1 MVQERIFSYFERN
14 PQLHVLF
21 IFDKMNIN
29 FTELELAEWPDNY
42 IYKVF
47 DGAWFNIKYAIENDW
62 KDKNIVLLFTDG
74 TYPHTEEQM
83 LKFPL
88 LDMLKANMEF
98 KEDDYESFMQQ
109 YNLPEK
115 FRLFIKN
122 NVSEIQ
128 STKISTMLTGHL
140 TPETFSED
148 LVCRAFISSYFG
160 EKKLLDWEPI
170 IVRMLVLGMQSE
182 EKKRNDFFHRL
193 SKNLDA
199 KKAVDAKLKKIFDR
213 SYNPNSE
220 LKMKEIAECLKYNS
234 ITQLLDAVQ
243 GDNYKQY
250 KIKNPM
256 MLEGQNKV
264 YEYGIQSRQ
273 WSEKFTQALVELG
286 KDIKEEEII
295 SAYGIDAQYNYMPEA
310 LCWPILKEVLENKL
324 MSEPDEVN
332 DRMRN
337 LSLKFSAQS
346 DIQVVIKFIEQ
357 VALYYEKVKT
367 VGTMKLNSPEEY
379 VQLYV
384 NELYLA
390 DMFYRHS
397 LEAYHD
403 LITKENPIEQTIND
417 AKNQLDQEY
426 AKLTN
431 VLNLEWLTCVK
442 EREDLFD
449 SLSIGKQEE
458 LYNRESEPNAKQV
471 IIISDALR
479 YEVAAE
485 LMQEL
490 AKEKHIAKLV
500 AYKAMLPT
508 ETKYCK
514 TAILPH
520 RTLELQGTEMLVDG
534 QVLTTKEQRTA
545 HVARYKEGAVCVKY
559 EDVMNGDQT
568 SNRELFKR
576 PLVYIFHDV
585 IDENSHP
592 QNPFEIIRSCRTAI
606 NQLVVL
612 VKRLH
617 ATMNVHNVVVTADHG
632 FIYNDIRFEEK
643 DKHSIDEPCIEKKT
657 RYYLTNS
664 TMEVDGIAKFPLEK
678 VSAITASSPTYVAV
692 PYGTNRLAASGGYS
706 FAHGGAALQEMLI
719 PVIKSSLRRTEKTEK
734 VGVSLMNHNLNMV
747 SSRLKFQLIQSEA
760 VSMTVMERKVAC
772 QVFNGDEP
780 VTVEKELLLNST
792 DASNL
797 NNRVFEVT
805 LNLSKSVTSSVLQL
819 RIYDVD
825 DRLNPLIKET
835 VKNNTM
841 IEQDF

>member
-1 MVQERIFSYFERN
+1 
-14 PQLHVLF
+14 
-21 IFDKMNIN
+21 
-29 FTELELAEWPDNY
+29 
-42 IYKVF
+42 
-47 DGAWFNIKYAIENDW
+47 
-62 KDKNIVLLFTDG
+62 
-74 TYPHTEEQM
+74 
-83 LKFPL
+83 
-88 LDMLKANMEF
+88 
-98 KEDDYESFMQQ
+98 
-109 YNLPEK
+109 
-115 FRLFIKN
+115 
-122 NVSEIQ
+122 
-128 STKISTMLTGHL
+128 
-140 TPETFSED
+140 
-148 LVCRAFISSYFG
+148 
-160 EKKLLDWEPI
+160 
-170 IVRMLVLGMQSE
+170 
-182 EKKRNDFFHRL
+182 
-193 SKNLDA
+193 
-199 KKAVDAKLKKIFDR
+199 
-213 SYNPNSE
+213 
-220 LKMKEIAECLKYNS
+220 
-234 ITQLLDAVQ
+234 
-243 GDNYKQY
+243 
-250 KIKNPM
+250 
-256 MLEGQNKV
+256 
-264 YEYGIQSRQ
+264 
-273 WSEKFTQALVELG
+273 
-286 KDIKEEEII
+286 
-295 SAYGIDAQYNYMPEA
+295 
-310 LCWPILKEVLENKL
+310 
-324 MSEPDEVN
+324 
-332 DRMRN
+332 
-337 LSLKFSAQS
+337 
-346 DIQVVIKFIEQ
+346 
-357 VALYYEKVKT
+357 
-367 VGTMKLNSPEEY
+367 MKLNSPEEY

-520 RTLELQGTEMLVDG
+520 RTMDLQGTEMLVDG
-534 QVLTTKEQRTA
+534 QVLTTTEQRTA

-664 TMEVDGIAKFPLEK
+664 AMEVEGIAKFPLEK

-692 PYGTNRLAASGGYS
+692 PFGTNRLAASGGYS

-760 VSMTVMERKVAC
+760 VSMTVMERKVVC

-780 VTVEKELLLNST
+780 VTSEKELLLNST
-792 DASNL
+792 DAANL

-805 LNLSKSVTSSVLQL
+805 LNLSKSVSSSVLQL
-819 RIYDVD
+819 RIYDVED
-825 DRLNPLIKET
+825 KLNPLIKET